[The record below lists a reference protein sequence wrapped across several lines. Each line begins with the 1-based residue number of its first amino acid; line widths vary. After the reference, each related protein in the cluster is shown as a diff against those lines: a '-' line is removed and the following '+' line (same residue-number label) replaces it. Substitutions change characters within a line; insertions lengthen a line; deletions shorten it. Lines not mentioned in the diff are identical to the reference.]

1 MSEYE
6 IISKELQEVKSLL
19 KTLLKK
25 DEPEKEEWVSAE
37 VACQMLHI
45 KPATLASYRNKRM
58 IEFRSPRP
66 FQYSIASIEKLQNE
80 RIIKK
85 AI

>member
-1 MSEYE
+1 MSEFE
-6 IISKELQEVKSLL
+6 TIKHELQEVKGLL
-19 KTLLKK
+19 KQILRK

-66 FQYSIASIEKLQNE
+66 FKYSIASIEELQNE
-80 RIIKK
+80 RTIRK